1 MICLARETQ
10 TEEQAGN
17 SPREISGNNP
27 DERYSR
33 QILFRGIGAEG
44 QRRLAAARVAIVGCG
59 ATGSAL
65 AGLLARAGVGT
76 LRIIDRDYV
85 EPSNLQRQSLFDER
99 DAAESLPKAIAAA
112 RKIAAFNSAIVIE
125 PKVEDLVPANIEA
138 LLEGMSLVL
147 DGTDNFETRYLI
159 NDYAVERSLPWIY
172 SAAVGSYAVTLNI
185 LPGETAC
192 LACIFPD
199 SPRGMVETCETSGIL
214 NSAVNLVASIAAT
227 EALKLL
233 VAPMRSGD
241 KAQVQ
246 VESATAALKRCAT
259 QKQTEASSQKQSG
272 VSPQMRTEASS
283 QKQSEASPAARREP
297 EAAPLAG
304 QSDAASAVRRTLL
317 SFDVWTNERAEI
329 SSAKPRP
336 GCRACGERD
345 FIHLAGEGRP
355 HITMCGRNSV
365 QIHER
370 QRPIDFAEM
379 DRRLQPHG
387 VVRRNDFVLKF
398 WHDPYEMTLFPD
410 GRAIIKGTTDTAV
423 ARSLY
428 ARYVGS

>member
-1 MICLARETQ
+1 MTSLAQET
-10 TEEQAGN
+10 ERRAEFN
-17 SPREISGNNP
+17 SPREALAE
-27 DERYSR
+27 ERYSR

-44 QRRLAAARVAIVGCG
+44 QRKLAGGRVAIVGCG

-85 EPSNLQRQSLFDER
+85 EPSNLQRQSLFDES

-112 RKIAAFNSAIVIE
+112 RKISAFNSQIAVE
-125 PKVEDLVPANIEA
+125 AKVDDLVPANIEV
-138 LLEGMSLVL
+138 LLEGMDLIL

-159 NDYAVERSLPWIY
+159 NDYAVDRRLPWIY
-172 SAAVGSYAVTLNI
+172 SAAVGSYAVTLNV
-185 LPGETAC
+185 LPAETAC

-233 VAPMRSGD
+233 VGAGGLRRS
-241 KAQVQ
+241 
-246 VESATAALKRCAT
+246 
-259 QKQTEASSQKQSG
+259 
-272 VSPQMRTEASS
+272 
-283 QKQSEASPAARREP
+283 
-297 EAAPLAG
+297 
-304 QSDAASAVRRTLL
+304 LL
-317 SFDVWTNERAEI
+317 SFDLWTNDRAEI
-329 SSAKPRP
+329 AAGKPRP
-336 GCRACGERD
+336 DCRACGKRD
-345 FIHLAGEGRP
+345 FVHLAGEGRP
-355 HITMCGRNSV
+355 HITLCGRNSV

-387 VVRRNDFVLKF
+387 MVRHNDFVLKF
-398 WHDPYEMTLFPD
+398 WHEPYEMTLFPD

-428 ARYVGS
+428 ARFVGS